1 MNCVDY
7 FFENSRHLE
16 KDMLVSAK
24 EHGSYRHMAQ
34 KVSDLSSWLGD
45 RFGEDSVIILI
56 SPNNAFFVTAYL
68 AIMKSGNVCVPLD
81 PAIEPASFDYIRE
94 TTSAPF
100 AFIHSTVAKRLVPE
114 MPSVDE
120 TQVGTLNTG
129 ALELGYLPGPHFHEH
144 KLAQL
149 IFTSGSTAVP
159 KGVMITHGNLEANT
173 SSILDYLHLSKNDT
187 MLVVL
192 PFFYCYGLSLLHTHL
207 RVGGTLAL
215 NNSFMFLGS
224 VIRDLNTYKCTGFAG
239 VPSHFQILLRKSNSF
254 KTGSF
259 PHLRY
264 VTQAGG
270 KLHTAFI
277 TEFNKVFPNIQF
289 FVMYGQTEATARLSY
304 LPPTRLYDKLGS
316 IGKGIPNVEL
326 KVVDDDGNQV
336 VPGVTGEIIARG
348 KNVMKGYFKDHIA
361 TNEALRDGWLHT
373 GDLGTVDSDGFIYLT
388 ARKKE
393 MIKAGGKRVSPKE
406 IEEVIVALPEVV
418 DCTVEGMDHPDLGEA
433 IRAVVVKAAGSNL
446 SGEEVRAACASRLAF
461 FKVPA
466 EVVFKNNIE
475 VSSTGKKVKGKI

>member
-7 FFENSRHLE
+7 FFENSRHLDKE
-16 KDMLVSAK
+16 LLVSAR
-24 EHGSYRHMAQ
+24 EHCSYRHMAQ
-34 KVSDLSSWLGD
+34 RVSDLSGWLGD
-45 RFGEDSVIILI
+45 RFGEDSVIILV

-81 PAIEPASFDYIRE
+81 PAIEPESFAYIRE
-94 TTSAPF
+94 TTSATF
-100 AFIHSTVAKRLVPE
+100 AFIHSSVAKRLVPE
-114 MPSVDE
+114 IPSVDE
-120 TQVGTLNTG
+120 TQVSTLNTG

-173 SSILDYLHLSKNDT
+173 SSILDYLHLSEKDT

-207 RVGGTLAL
+207 RVGGTLVF
-215 NNSFMFLGS
+215 NNNFMFLGS

-270 KLHTAFI
+270 KLHTTFI
-277 TEFNKVFPNIQF
+277 AEFKELFPNIQF

-304 LPPTRLYDKLGS
+304 LPPSQLNGKLGS
-316 IGKGIPNVEL
+316 VGKGIPNVEL
-326 KVVDDDGNQV
+326 KVVDDNGNQV
-336 VPGVTGEIIARG
+336 IPGVTGEIIARG
-348 KNVMKGYFKDHIA
+348 KNIMKGYFKDDIA
-361 TNEALRDGWLHT
+361 TAEVLKEGWLHT
-373 GDLGTVDSDGFIYLT
+373 GDLGTVDNDGFIYLT

-406 IEEVIVALPEVV
+406 IEEVIVALPGVV

-433 IRAVVVKAAGSNL
+433 IRAVVVRGNDTNL
-446 SGEEVRAACASRLAF
+446 TGEEVRAACAGRLASY
-461 FKVPA
+461 KVPA
-466 EVVFKNNIE
+466 DVVFIDKIE